1 MLFIFTA
8 PNNLVIRCHQLLQ
21 GREIEQYRPN
31 SHRDSRP
38 VSGRYRHK
46 LAADA
51 FDQHHTAVT
60 DITPVDDT
68 QQR

>member
-1 MLFIFTA
+1 LFIFTA

-21 GREIEQYRPN
+21 GREIEPRGPN
-31 SHRDSRP
+31 GYRDSRP
-38 VSGRYRHK
+38 VGGRYRHK